1 MRIYLASDKNQISTA
16 PDNTLLYNLPKA
28 IFENSCESKKNPIFV
43 STIKQTMD
51 ISGGQTAQSK
61 ENSNEPIKATNYGGV
76 ITLTSVF
83 FFWGFI
89 AAGNSVFIPFC
100 KNFFGL
106 DQFQSQLIDFA
117 FYLAYYLGALSLFII
132 SSQSGKDLVGSW
144 GYKKSIVYGL
154 VFSALG
160 AGVMILSVEGGTFV
174 GMLFGLFIV
183 ALGFSLQQ
191 TSANPFMISLGDE
204 STGSSRINLGGG
216 VNSLGT
222 TVGPLIVSL
231 ALFGSAGALTD
242 DAIKNLELDKVII
255 LYSCVGALFLGIA
268 LMFGFS
274 KKVPSGISIPTSDK
288 TEKASK
294 AMGTLLVITGL
305 LLACFAPV
313 FNSYRSDEAKQLV
326 ELNGALEQLQI
337 DENEQKITQLDNDQ
351 LNTKLSIEAKIS
363 EIKTPLENQRM
374 GWLTGGLLVIVGGI
388 AYASIKGSKQKVGWG
403 AMQYPQLT
411 LGMLAIFIYVG
422 VEVAL
427 ASNLGEL
434 LKQDAF
440 GAMTTSEIAPYVSMF
455 WGSLMIGRWTGA
467 INAFELKQNTKN
479 ILRFIVPLAAFA
491 IILLLTKL
499 SGYNIDNLYWYIIC
513 VFIQIGAFF
522 LTNDKPAK
530 TLLVFGVLGVISTSI
545 GVVSTGDLA
554 IYGILAAGLCCS
566 IMWPCIFSLS
576 LGGLGKYQAQ
586 GSAFLVMMILG
597 GAIIPPIQG
606 KLSDLIG
613 IQESYMVSVA
623 CFAFLAWFAF
633 QVKGILKRQGLAFE

>member
-1 MRIYLASDKNQISTA
+1 
-16 PDNTLLYNLPKA
+16 
-28 IFENSCESKKNPIFV
+28 
-43 STIKQTMD
+43 MD
-51 ISGGQTAQSK
+51 ISGGQATKLTPTIEQPK
-61 ENSNEPIKATNYGGV
+61 PTNYGGV

-100 KNFFGL
+100 KNFFDL

-117 FYLAYYLGALSLFII
+117 FYLAYYLGALTLFII

-160 AGVMILSVEGGTFV
+160 AGVMILSVESGTFV

-204 STGSSRINLGGG
+204 ATGSSRINLGGG
-216 VNSLGT
+216 INSLGT
-222 TVGPLIVSL
+222 TIGPLIVAL
-231 ALFGSAGALTD
+231 ALFGTAGAITD
-242 DAIKNLELDKVII
+242 EAIKNLSLSKVII

-268 LMFGFS
+268 IMFNFS
-274 KKVPSGISIPTSDK
+274 KKVPSGIRDEK
-288 TEKASK
+288 TEKAGK

-313 FNSYRSDEAKQLV
+313 FNSYRSDDAKQLV
-326 ELNGALEQLQI
+326 ELNGDLEQLQI
-337 DENEQKITQLDNDQ
+337 DENGAKMTQLDSDQ
-351 LNTKLSIEAKIS
+351 LHTKLAIEAKII

-374 GWLTGGLLVIVGGI
+374 GWLAGGLLVIVGGI
-388 AYASIKGSKQKVGWG
+388 AYASVRGAKQKVGWG

-467 INAFELKQNTKN
+467 INAFELKQMTKN
-479 ILRFIVPLAAFA
+479 ILRFIVPLVAFA
-491 IILLLTKL
+491 IVLLLTKL
-499 SGYNIDNLYWYIIC
+499 SGYNIDNLYYYVFC
-513 VFIQIGAFF
+513 VFIQIAAFF
-522 LTNDKPAK
+522 FTNDKPAK
-530 TLLVFGVLGVISTSI
+530 TLLVFGILGIISTGI
-545 GVVSTGDLA
+545 GVFSTGDSV

-576 LGGLGKYQAQ
+576 LGGLGKHQAQ

-613 IQESYMVSVA
+613 IQESYMISVA
-623 CFAFLAWFAF
+623 CFAFLTWFAF
-633 QVKGILKRQGLAFE
+633 QVKGILKKQGLAFE